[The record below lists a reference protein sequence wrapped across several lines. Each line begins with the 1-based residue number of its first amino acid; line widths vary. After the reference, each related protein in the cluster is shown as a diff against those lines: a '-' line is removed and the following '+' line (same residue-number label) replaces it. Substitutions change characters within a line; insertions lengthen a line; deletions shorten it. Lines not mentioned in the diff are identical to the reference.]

1 MALQHL
7 RSSTADKRATPAAMA
22 DGQLAMNTNLA
33 SPGLFF
39 KDTNGDLVKI
49 GPVHIGTTAPNAT
62 PASGGQAGNSKGEQ
76 WLDTSGT
83 NPVFKIWDGSNW
95 ISEAGEFVNASGDTM
110 TGALVMDNQQQVRF
124 REASGNGTNFIAL
137 QAPASVASDKTITLP
152 DVTGTVVTTGDTGS
166 VTSTM
171 ILDGTILNADVNASA
186 AIAGTKV
193 APDFGSQNV
202 VTTGTATAA
211 SLNPTGSS
219 VPTNGVYLPAAN
231 SVAISTNG
239 TGRLFVDA
247 NGNVGA
253 GNSSP
258 GSYNASAD
266 DLVVGSSGDTGI
278 SIVSGTSSQGSIFF
292 ADGTTGGAQQAAGYI
307 IYPHSGDYMA
317 FGTTNTERMRLTS
330 AGLLGLGTSSPGF
343 KLTIEDST
351 TPRIRIGDG
360 VRHVNL
366 DGGSATQNAAVGTDY
381 SGAFGIY
388 TNGAANTRLHI
399 TSAGLV
405 GIGTTSPGFLITAAT
420 SADGVDGVSVESPSV
435 NGIIRLRADGTNG
448 NAIRVGGV
456 GAQGNTLR
464 FLAGSDAERMRID
477 SSGRLLVG
485 TSTALSTGVNNN
497 GSSNVATEQQLQVAS
512 ASWDKAS
519 ASFTTYQGNV
529 AGVFAQIGFN
539 RSKSD
544 ALGTVG
550 SALASG
556 DALGGITFSG
566 SDGGKFVPGAWITAV
581 ADGTFSNN
589 DAPGRLVFSTTLD
602 GASSPTERM
611 RIGNNGITRIFDS
624 SGSGLRVGSASA
636 AGTTDS
642 IFSGSH
648 SATSTTAE
656 GTQSIA
662 IRTNGNI
669 VNTNNSYGSISDVK
683 LKENIVDANSQWDD
697 LKALQVRNYNFK
709 EGQTHTQIGLVAQEA
724 ELVSPGLVS
733 ESPDRDA
740 EGNDLG
746 TVTKSVNYSVLYM
759 KAVKALQEA
768 MERIEQ
774 LESSNADLLAR
785 VTALEVS

>member
-330 AGLLGLGTSSPGF
+330 AGLLGLGTSSPQTLLNLRAASGNAIIRLENSNTTVGSNESLGAVEWYSNDASAGGTAVAGKINVIDENGF
-343 KLTIEDST
+343 GTAYGMGFYTGYVS
-351 TPRIRIGDG
+351 
-360 VRHVNL
+360 
-366 DGGSATQNAAVGTDY
+366 GGSYQLEEKLRIDELG
-381 SGAFGIY
+381 
-388 TNGAANTRLHI
+388 R
-399 TSAGLV
+399 V
-405 GIGTTSPGFLITAAT
+405 GIGTTTVSDTLHVNTTSGSTTVRLSSATNASGLQITAR
-420 SADGVDGVSVESPSV
+420 G
-435 NGIIRLRADGTNG
+435 DGTG
-448 NAIRVGGV
+448 TQIAAFG
-456 GAQGNTLR
+456 TSSDLR
-464 FLAGSDAERMRID
+464 FFTTNSGGSTNEAFRVD
-477 SSGRLLVG
+477 SSQRLLVG
-485 TSTALSTGVNNN
+485 TSSIGTNSGTFVVESSNWDNTSGTTAVFRNTNTVGAGISLVPTTSVVTN
-497 GSSNVATEQQLQVAS
+497 GSNGWAVYAGSTSSIIGDGNLGFWAHGTNSSRMTIERGGAIKFPGIAT
-512 ASWDKAS
+512 
-519 ASFTTYQGNV
+519 T
-529 AGVFAQIGFN
+529 
-539 RSKSD
+539 
-544 ALGTVG
+544 
-550 SALASG
+550 
-556 DALGGITFSG
+556 
-566 SDGGKFVPGAWITAV
+566 
-581 ADGTFSNN
+581 
-589 DAPGRLVFSTTLD
+589 
-602 GASSPTERM
+602 
-611 RIGNNGITRIFDS
+611 
-624 SGSGLRVGSASA
+624 ASA
-636 AGTTDS
+636 ANAFLDSGTSNSLLRSTSSIRYKTDIES
-642 IFSGSH
+642 IDRHRADAVLRLRPIWYRSK
-648 SATSTTAE
+648 AE
-656 GTQSIA
+656 ADRKDWSWYGLIA
-662 IRTNGNI
+662 EEVAETEPRLVHWTYLEDAYEEFEG
-669 VNTNNSYGSISDVK
+669 K
-683 LKENIVDANSQWDD
+683 RQLKED
-697 LKALQVRNYNFK
+697 
-709 EGQTHTQIGLVAQEA
+709 A
-724 ELVSPGLVS
+724 ELV
-733 ESPDRDA
+733 PDGVQYER
-740 EGNDLG
+740 L
-746 TVTKSVNYSVLYM
+746 TVLLLDVVQRQQ
-759 KAVKALQEA
+759 KAIETLEA
-768 MERIEQ
+768 KV
-774 LESSNADLLAR
+774 A
-785 VTALEVS
+785 ALEAQ